1 MFHAMG
7 IMFFV
12 FEKYG
17 STALNIEYTTNI
29 EFNNKSIISEKCCCI
44 YSYVSKIIEIKI
56 NY

>member
-7 IMFFV
+7 NVFV